1 MGSLRECRKSSHDA
15 TGRTLGQRAD
25 DHAGPRAAEFGDLE
39 FEKCQ
44 LIDVSFGGSE
54 VENLTIKNSTLKDI
68 DFGKMTVL
76 KTVFKN
82 GILTT
87 ESIPIQDYD
96 SFLIEFV
103 KE

>member
-1 MGSLRECRKSSHDA
+1 MLPLLKKCCLFLALIFGYLNCQLNSVAFH
-15 TGRTLGQRAD
+15 
-25 DHAGPRAAEFGDLE
+25 AAEFGDLE